1 MLKKVYSLKSPEAN
15 EEAYDEWATQ
25 YDHDTI
31 EEMGYVAPQT
41 AADKLAEVVTSTGAT
56 ILDAGCGTGQV
67 GELLAGHG
75 FKTIDGLDISTSM
88 LEVARGRKVY
98 RDLHKADLTQK
109 LPLDDD
115 RYDALVCVGTFT
127 SGHVGPDALDEMVR
141 VLRPGA
147 PIVATVLDE
156 IWEPQNFPSAID
168 RLERSGA
175 LRKVEIENSTPYR
188 TAEGATSR
196 LCVLTV
202 A

>member
-1 MLKKVYSLKSPEAN
+1 MLKKVYNLQSPEAN
-15 EEAYDEWATQ
+15 EEAYDEWATK

-41 AADKLAEVVTSTGAT
+41 AADKLAATVAAGAT
-56 ILDAGCGTGQV
+56 VLDAGCGTGQV
-67 GELLAGHG
+67 GELLAGYG

-115 RYDALVCVGTFT
+115 RYDAIVCVGTFT

-156 IWEPQNFPSAID
+156 IWEPQDFPSAID

-175 LRKVEIENSTPYR
+175 LRRIEIENSTPYR

>member
-1 MLKKVYSLKSPEAN
+1 MLKKVYNLKSPEAN
-15 EEAYDEWATQ
+15 EEAYDEWATK

-41 AADKLAEVVTSTGAT
+41 AADKLAQVVSSTGAA

-75 FKTIDGLDISTSM
+75 FKTIDGLDISKSM

-115 RYDALVCVGTFT
+115 RYDAVVCVGTFT

-156 IWEPQNFPSAID
+156 IWEPQNFPGAID

-175 LRKVEIENSTPYR
+175 FRRVEIENSTPYR